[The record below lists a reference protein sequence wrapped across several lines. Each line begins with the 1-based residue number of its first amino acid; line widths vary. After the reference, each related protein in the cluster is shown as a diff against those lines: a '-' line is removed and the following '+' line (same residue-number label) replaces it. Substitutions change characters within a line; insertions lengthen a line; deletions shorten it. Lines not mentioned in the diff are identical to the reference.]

1 MKKSLAAAV
10 LSLSLASPAQD
21 MLAVG
26 YARYVYSLDST
37 SGQAALT
44 GIGMLGQTGLARDG
58 AGTLWS
64 TGYTASSQ
72 GLTYFLTRIEASNGV
87 VQPMFVTEQ
96 FRSLASNAGTS
107 LFALV
112 DATPTDRLHRVD
124 TNTGQSTVVGPLGL
138 TNATAIAAR
147 NGQLLGWDA
156 AIGLVTIDTTNGHAT
171 DVDPAVTGPNITW
184 LAVREDGALI
194 GGGGMSMYAIDPTT
208 GVTTFTSYTSGSNL
222 TGAVASGLASGIGV
236 GCNGGLG
243 QVNLTVSGALRAG
256 TVLTS
261 QSAGHGLGTFGSTLI
276 LGLSRTSHQGLALP
290 LDLDPLLGTQDCTL
304 QTSID
309 SLSTGRTTLG
319 LAQFFL
325 PLPAGL
331 GGATFYLQHAV
342 FEPAVPGGMSW
353 SGAVR
358 VHVGM

>member
-1 MKKSLAAAV
+1 MLKSIAAAV
-10 LSLSLASPAQD
+10 LCLTLASPAQD

-37 SGQAALT
+37 SGQANLT
-44 GIGMLGQTGLARDG
+44 GIGMLGQGGLARDG

-64 TGYTASSQ
+64 TGYTAAAS
-72 GLTYFLTRIEASNGV
+72 GLTYYLTRIEASNGL
-87 VQPMFVTEQ
+87 VQPMFVTVP
-96 FRSLASNAGTS
+96 FRSLASDTGTS
-107 LFALV
+107 LFGLV
-112 DATPTDRLHRVD
+112 DATPADILRRID
-124 TNTGQSTVVGPLGL
+124 TTTGQSVVVGSLGL
-138 TNATAIAAR
+138 ANATAIVAR
-147 NGQLLGWDA
+147 NGQLYGWDSS
-156 AIGLVTIDTTNGHAT
+156 IGLVTIDAPTGHAT
-171 DVDPAVTGPNITW
+171 DVNPAVAGPTIAW

-194 GGGGMSMYAIDPTT
+194 GGGGTSVYAIDPTT
-208 GVTTFTSYTSGSNL
+208 GATTFTSYTSGSNL

-261 QSAGHGLGTFGSTLI
+261 QSAGHGLGTFGSTLV
-276 LGLSRTSHQGLALP
+276 LGFSRTSHGGFALP

-304 QTSID
+304 QTSVD

-319 LAQFFL
+319 LAQFFV
-325 PLPAGL
+325 PLPAGF

-358 VHVGM
+358 VHIGM